1 MKETVSLY
9 RFRDAFVDCGRK
21 DNFSYE
27 GLEALFEY
35 LTELEDDT
43 GNEFELD
50 VIGLCCDYTEYESI
64 DDFNNDYGKGYS
76 SMNEIDETIVIP
88 IDDESFIAMAF

>member
-1 MKETVSLY
+1 MKKTINVY
-9 RFRDAFVDCGRK
+9 QFQDAFVDYGRK

-35 LTELEDDT
+35 LTEIEDDT

-50 VIGLCCDYTEYESI
+50 VIGLCCDYTEYERI
-64 DDFNNDYGKGYS
+64 DEFNSDYGKEYG
-76 SMNEIDETIVIP
+76 SMNEIDDTIVIP
-88 IDDESFIAMAF
+88 INDKSFIVACF

>member
-1 MKETVSLY
+1 MKQKVSLY
-9 RFRDAFVDCGRK
+9 RFCEAFADYGRK

-27 GLEALFEY
+27 GLEALFNY
-35 LTELEDDT
+35 LTEVEDDT

-64 DDFNNDYGKGYS
+64 DEFNSDYGKEYG
-76 SMNEIDETIVIP
+76 SMNEIEDTIVIP
-88 IDDESFIAMAF
+88 INDKSFIAACF